1 MRALFFDG
9 KLEFLTDYP
18 APERKK
24 DEALVRVTRAGICN
38 TDLEI
43 TKGYMGFHGIPGH
56 EFVGVVTEC
65 DKKRIIG
72 KRVVGEINQG
82 CGSCEYCRRRMQNHC
97 PNRSVLGIVNKD
109 GAFAEYL
116 TLPVTNLHIVPDS
129 VSDDEAV
136 FAEPLAAAFEILEQ
150 VDIGPRNWVCVL
162 GDGKLGLLVAQAL
175 SMTGCRLV
183 LVGHHRENLSM
194 MEEIGIQ
201 TRLSFSFDESGFDI
215 VVDCTGSRSG
225 IETAMN
231 IARPGGKVVLK
242 TTVAR
247 KSSLDLNH
255 VVINELSLIGSRC
268 GPFKPALDAIKSRS
282 VDLYP
287 LISDMFPIDEG
298 EKAFQV
304 ASQKGVLKVIL
315 RIDES

>member
-9 KLEFLTDYP
+9 KLQFLTDYP
-18 APERKK
+18 VPQRKK

-43 TKGYMGFHGIPGH
+43 MKGYMGFRGVPGH

-65 DKKRIIG
+65 DKKRMVG
-72 KRVVGEINQG
+72 RRVVGEINLG
-82 CGSCEYCRRRMQNHC
+82 CGSCEYCRRQMQNHC
-97 PNRSVLGIVNKD
+97 PSRSVLGIVNKD

-116 TLPVTNLHIVPDS
+116 TLPVGNLHVVPDS

-136 FAEPLAAAFEILEQ
+136 FTEPLAAAFEILEQ
-150 VDIGPRNWVCVL
+150 VDIDAGNRVCVL

-175 SMTGCRLV
+175 SMSGCKLV

-194 MEEIGIQ
+194 MEEIGI
-201 TRLSFSFDESGFDI
+201 RSELSSSFEESGFDT

-225 IETAMN
+225 IEAAMKV
-231 IARPGGKVVLK
+231 ARPGGKIVLK

-287 LISDMFPIDEG
+287 LISDIFSIDDG
-298 EKAFQV
+298 ERAFQV
-304 ASQKGVLKVIL
+304 ASRKGVLKVVL
-315 RIDES
+315 RIDET